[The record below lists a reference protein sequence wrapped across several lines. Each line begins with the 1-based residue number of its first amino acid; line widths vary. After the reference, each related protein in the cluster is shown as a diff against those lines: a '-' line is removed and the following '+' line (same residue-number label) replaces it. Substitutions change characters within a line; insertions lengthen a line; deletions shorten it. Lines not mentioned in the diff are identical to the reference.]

1 MENVQLQGTV
11 LDENR
16 CETNKALLQ
25 GTVLTDLQF
34 SHKSY
39 GESFYWFEMGIG
51 RKSGYRDEIKVVVS
65 ERLIWDISFSI
76 GCRIRVEGQVRTY
89 NEECEGRSK
98 LNIVVFARGISRLE
112 TEEEEDQDENNI
124 YLDGFLCKTPI
135 RRTSPLGRELCDIML
150 AVNRMY
156 NKSDYIPCIAWGRN
170 ATYAGGLEVGTKLAI
185 IGRIQSREYKKRDG
199 DGNILSRIAYEV
211 SILKIEE

>member
-1 MENVQLQGTV
+1 MENSQLQTTV

-16 CETNKALLQ
+16 CDTNKAVLQ
-25 GTVLTDLQF
+25 GVVLTELKF

-39 GESFYWFEMGIG
+39 GESFYLFEIGIG

-65 ERLIWDISFSI
+65 ERLIWDINLEEGMNI
-76 GCRIRVEGQVRTY
+76 KVEGQVRTY
-89 NEECEGRSK
+89 NEENEGKSR
-98 LNIVVFARGISRLE
+98 LNIVVFARGIIE
-112 TEEEEDQDENNI
+112 NIEEEIDENYI
-124 YLDGFLCKTPI
+124 YLDGFLCKPPI
-135 RRTSPLGRELCDIML
+135 RRTSPLGREICDIML

-170 ATYAGGLEVGTKLAI
+170 ATYAGSLEVGTRLSI
-185 IGRIQSREYKKRDG
+185 MGRIQSREYKKRDAE
-199 DGNILSRIAYEV
+199 GNVISRIAYEV

>member
-1 MENVQLQGTV
+1 MENGQVQGTV

-16 CETNKALLQ
+16 CETNKAVLQ
-25 GTVLTDLQF
+25 GVVLNEMVF

-39 GESFYWFEMGIG
+39 GESFYSFEVGIE
-51 RKSGYRDEIKVVVS
+51 RKSGYIDQIKIVIS
-65 ERLIWDISFSI
+65 ERLIWDISINS
-76 GCRIRVEGQVRTY
+76 GMRVKIEGQIRTY
-89 NEECEGRSK
+89 NEETEGKSR
-98 LNIVVFARGISRLE
+98 LNIVVFARGIN
-112 TEEEEDQDENNI
+112 EEFEDENDENYI
-124 YLDGFLCKTPI
+124 YLEGFLCKPPI

-170 ATYAGGLEVGTKLAI
+170 ATYAGGLEVGTKLSI
-185 IGRIQSREYKKRDG
+185 IGRIQSREYKKRDI
-199 DGNILSRIAYEV
+199 DGNILSRTAYEV